1 MSYGLSIARLT
12 FPDFANCDHLPAAEA
27 IIRGLARR
35 EAQDPAF
42 LIHTSGTMILAW
54 ETIQEGT
61 WGETRPKVYD
71 DWEGVTELI
80 SQPDVADHRHV
91 DKVVLA
97 ASLSYP
103 AKIKTAIV
111 CPPTI
116 YGKGR
121 GPDNRRS
128 VQIYKATEAFLKSQQ
143 AAMVNKGL
151 NKWNEVHVAD
161 LAKLYLLL
169 GEAAVQGGP
178 PATWNDQGYYLAEN
192 GSFVWGEMLAAVAKE
207 AHSQGLVPSPDAKQL
222 SAEEIN
228 ALFGFSWA
236 RAAVGTDSQGKAIRA
251 KKLLGW
257 RPTERSLLEEVPTVV
272 TDEAK
277 ALGLIKSHAE
287 QVAL

>member
-1 MSYGLSIARLT
+1 M
-12 FPDFANCDHLPAAEA
+12 PAAEA

-35 EAQDPAF
+35 EAQTPAF

-54 ETIQEGT
+54 ETIKEET
-61 WGETRPKVYD
+61 WGETRSKVYN
-71 DWEGVTELI
+71 DWDGVSELT
-80 SQPDVADHRHV
+80 SLPDGADHRHV
-91 DKVVLA
+91 DKVVLD
-97 ASLSYP
+97 ASQSYP
-103 AKIKTAIV
+103 GKIKTAIV

-121 GPDNRRS
+121 GPDNQRS
-128 VQIYKATEAFLKSQQ
+128 VQIYRATETFLKFQQ

-151 NKWNEVHVAD
+151 NKWHGVHVKD

-178 PATWNDQGYYLAEN
+178 PATWDDQGYYLAEN
-192 GSFVWGEMLAAVAKE
+192 GAFVWGEVLAAVAKE
-207 AHSQGLVPSPDAKQL
+207 AHSQGLLPSPDTKQL

-228 ALFGFSWA
+228 TLFGFRYA
-236 RAAVGTDSQGKAIRA
+236 RSAIGSDSQGKSLRA
-251 KKLLGW
+251 RNLLGW
-257 RPTERSLLEEVPTVV
+257 KPAERSLMDEIPTVV

-287 QVAL
+287 QVPL